1 MKALGWLIAVSALL
15 ITVPRYASVFSGI
28 DDTYLTALGM
38 GILLAGGAAYIF
50 HAWARTKRRDAWM
63 LLVAFGLNL
72 LYEPFIIAP
81 FVLARLWGL
90 DLAGAMSR
98 GYAVFWSVI
107 VAAAPVVL
115 VGGVVLAISFQREK
129 RTVRTPKQSELKTQE
144 PEPEPPP
151 KFATKKEHVRHLME
165 HEPNLTQTELA
176 VKTGASASYV
186 SELTKL
192 PLDKD
197 SKV

>member
-63 LLVAFGLNL
+63 LLVAFELNL

-115 VGGVVLAISFQREK
+115 VGGVVLAISFQRDK
-129 RTVRTPKQSELKTQE
+129 RPQSDRKAKVVASPPRYVCDFPGCLFAARTQNGLNAHKRAHKPTTKVDTV
-144 PEPEPPP
+144 
-151 KFATKKEHVRHLME
+151 ATE
-165 HEPNLTQTELA
+165 
-176 VKTGASASYV
+176 
-186 SELTKL
+186 TKGE
-192 PLDKD
+192 
-197 SKV
+197 

>member
-38 GILLAGGAAYIF
+38 GVLLAGGAAYIF
-50 HAWARTKRRDAWM
+50 HAWARTKRKDAWM

-129 RTVRTPKQSELKTQE
+129 RSQSGGKAKPKPAKASFKCSFAGCDFVARSQNGLNAHKRAHK
-144 PEPEPPP
+144 PP
-151 KFATKKEHVRHLME
+151 TKVGQVPTDQR
-165 HEPNLTQTELA
+165 
-176 VKTGASASYV
+176 S
-186 SELTKL
+186 
-192 PLDKD
+192 
-197 SKV
+197 